1 MYADEIGVI
10 FLTIIQIPS
19 FCFIVYIFFQYIQ
32 QASPL
37 RRFQNHL
44 LMYLLIVATWTITIE
59 LPNVQVYFWTRSA
72 TIHTS
77 WFCSLW
83 NASYFSTATLNRIL
97 MAIMCIERY
106 FLVFRP
112 QLYRTRRSR
121 LLFHYTPL
129 VFIVSITLIY
139 LIITNIFISCPQLH
153 FYYSA
158 FLCGYTCSVLTK
170 NFATFYIWILVF
182 IPTITTVI
190 SSILLPIR
198 FIIQKGQLQRVQWHR
213 SRKMIVQT
221 SIISSVYILCWL
233 PFTIVL
239 QLLTNN
245 ILSFANPNIIRYF
258 AVVPY
263 MTSLLTPFIVFHT
276 IRKPL
281 PIGIM
286 ERLKRRLFLRRRDIV
301 QPANNFV
308 AQQLNPP
315 VIDDQNSIPL

>member
-1 MYADEIGVI
+1 
-10 FLTIIQIPS
+10 
-19 FCFIVYIFFQYIQ
+19 
-32 QASPL
+32 
-37 RRFQNHL
+37 
-44 LMYLLIVATWTITIE
+44 
-59 LPNVQVYFWTRSA
+59 
-72 TIHTS
+72 
-77 WFCSLW
+77 
-83 NASYFSTATLNRIL
+83 
-97 MAIMCIERY
+97 MAIMCIERH

-112 QLYRTRRSR
+112 QLYHTHRSR

-129 VFIVSITLIY
+129 VLIISSILIY
-139 LIITNIFISCPQLH
+139 LIITNIFISCPQSH

-158 FLCGYTCSVLTK
+158 FMCGYTCSVLVK
-170 NFATFYIWILVF
+170 NFATIYIWILVF

-198 FIIQKGQLQRVQWHR
+198 FIIQKRKLQRVQWHR
-213 SRKMIVQT
+213 ARKMIVQT

-233 PFTIVL
+233 PFTIIL

-286 ERLKRRLFLRRRDIV
+286 ERLKRRLFLRRRNTV

-315 VIDDQNSIPL
+315 VIDDQNSIPLQ